1 MSATL
6 YVTAKNVSKFNQR
19 QFANI
24 ATGDE
29 TWIHYFEP
37 VTKIGNKIWLTK
49 YDRRHVLA
57 KGSVKHK
64 EDSLLHF
71 LLM

>member
-1 MSATL
+1 MFPNSIKDNLQTL
-6 YVTAKNVSKFNQR
+6 ST
-19 QFANI
+19 
-24 ATGDE
+24 TGDE

-64 EDSLLHF
+64 EDSLLHI